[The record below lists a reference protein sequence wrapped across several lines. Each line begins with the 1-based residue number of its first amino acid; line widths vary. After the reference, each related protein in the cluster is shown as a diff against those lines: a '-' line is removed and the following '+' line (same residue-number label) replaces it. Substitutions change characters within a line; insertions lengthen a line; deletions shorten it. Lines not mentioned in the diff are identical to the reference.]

1 MTQAEPE
8 VRDIAIVGG
17 GPVGLALACQL
28 LLATDWRITLIDAAT
43 PARAARDPR
52 AIALS
57 HGSRQLLEQI
67 GAWPVAGTAIEHIHV
82 SQRGHLGHVK
92 LHHEDYGVPALGY
105 VVRYGELCNVLERA
119 LGRAVQRAGAERLHG
134 LAGEDDLAVG
144 RLGVGVERR
153 RKRRGGNVEAG
164 DLGGRLSGREHD
176 ERGGRG
182 GSQQSG
188 AELRDHSSPPG
199 FFHDGHNRL

>member
-105 VVRYGELCNVLERA
+105 VVRYGELCNALERA
-119 LGRAVQRAGAERLHG
+119 LGRAVQRAGADACCAYSRP
-134 LAGEDDLAVG
+134 ASTSCG
-144 RLGVGVERR
+144 RIR
-153 RKRRGGNVEAG
+153 
-164 DLGGRLSGREHD
+164 
-176 ERGGRG
+176 
-182 GSQQSG
+182 
-188 AELRDHSSPPG
+188 
-199 FFHDGHNRL
+199 